1 MDSPFVYNKP
11 VVGKN
16 NIGRRTDITIFANL
30 LAQGENVVIYEPVKT
45 GKMSLIRQAF
55 YNMKVST
62 QRFTPIEFSLLNVRT
77 IADLMMRLGSTMI
90 KGAGFSPE
98 DYPKVVE
105 RYLENTHFVFDP
117 EIYSSKDQILSLNW
131 DINDSDIRAILAL
144 PYRIARDRSQ
154 KLYIVLSEF
163 QNVMLTEDGT
173 RVCKILQGIFEN
185 LQPEHRM
192 WCSYIFTGSQVNAM
206 KEIFEVRK
214 LFFRRAEHLKISQL
228 EAKEIIDHIIRG
240 FLASGKVLD
249 RDLMLGVC
257 KLFRN
262 NIWYINH
269 FAAICDSLS
278 KGYIMEPVL
287 VEALDVLISIHE
299 PRFIAT
305 MNDLTTFQICLL
317 RAILDGYT
325 KFSSS
330 EVIQRYNLNSSAN
343 VKRLREALCKKEII
357 TFDENDEPVILDPLF
372 EYWVRKEFF
381 EIAAE

>member
-1 MDSPFVYNKP
+1 MDTPFIYNKP
-11 VVGKN
+11 VTGRHF
-16 NIGRRTDITIFANL
+16 IGRKAETAILGNL
-30 LAQGENVVIYEPVKT
+30 LREGENVVMYEPPKA
-45 GKMSLIRQAF
+45 GKDSLLQQVF
-55 YNMKVST
+55 FDMKLST
-62 QRFTPIEFSLLNVRT
+62 QQFRIASLSLLNIRT
-77 IADLMMRLGSTMI
+77 INDFCIHLGSSII
-90 KGAGFSPE
+90 KLYGTTPDEYDRLVA
-98 DYPKVVE
+98 
-105 RYLENTHFVFDP
+105 THFQGTHFIFDQTVYQDTGN
-117 EIYSSKDQILSLNW
+117 IISLNW
-131 DINDSDIRAILAL
+131 DIDDSDIRAILAL

-357 TFDENDEPVILDPLF
+357 TFDEKDEPVILDPLF